1 MAKVTFS
8 RIAIANLGPFKEQ
21 QQLDLEVRNGKP
33 VVLVRA
39 LNGSGKTTLL
49 TCIQVALYGSKLLGG
64 ARPGDYERL
73 VAGMQRSDADGPSTV
88 ELDVR
93 IEVNGETEDV
103 TIVRTWPKGSDHFV
117 ERLVVLRGGSQDFQ
131 LTEDW
136 DEYIDSIL
144 PAELAQLFLFDGE
157 RIESLAN
164 PRTLP
169 DMLRRA
175 TEAFLGIGGIDSLS
189 KDLLA
194 VERRTIVRSRD
205 QTAKYSEARSEF
217 DALEA
222 QQFECHGRVQE
233 LRNLLAHAR
242 TSSDVE
248 QANLRRFTVNAQRV
262 GLDSY
267 QRAGELKSDAEHAQ
281 RRLEA
286 SLQKVREALADAYLP
301 FSGLT
306 VLWDAYSDRW
316 SVEQGA
322 EAARYVL
329 DELGKRDRRVLKT
342 VEREMPKESIAALR
356 AALVEDSERYRKAA
370 EIPKW
375 LSSLADPATLRLRIE
390 KAASD
395 YKEAVAE
402 LHSSREAVAK
412 SKRKVDS
419 IPQAEQLR
427 GLVDQLQER
436 SAAVAGAEARVR
448 QFEEQLAELENNER
462 HLDVRLSASRA
473 RLSKDFKGQVQEQR
487 AIAAGQRAR
496 SLLSQFKERLLAS
509 KATWLSEMITTEFKA
524 LMRKQRLVSRVSV
537 DPDSYEVT
545 IHGARGHEL
554 PMERL
559 SAGER
564 QLLAIA
570 VLSALIKERKGRFPV
585 VVDTPLARLDRQH
598 RETLISRFFS
608 RVSHQVMVLSTD
620 EEVDDALFM
629 QMERY
634 TSSAYTLEYSD
645 ASHCTSVDVLERTEA

>member
-8 RIAIANLGPFKEQ
+8 GIAISNLGPFKSRQ
-21 QQLDLEVRNGKP
+21 RIDLQVRSGRP

-49 TCIQVALYGSKLLGG
+49 TCLQVALYGAKSFGS
-64 ARPGDYERL
+64 ARSGDYERL
-73 VAGMQRSDADGPSTV
+73 LSGLQRADADGPSTI
-88 ELDVR
+88 ELDAC
-93 IEVNGETEDV
+93 IEVNGETENV
-103 TIVRTWPKGSDHFV
+103 TIVRTWSTGSDRIV
-117 ERLVVLRGGSQDFQ
+117 ERLDVLREGSLDFQ

-175 TEAFLGIGGIDSLS
+175 TEAFLGIGGIDSLN
-189 KDLLA
+189 KDLVA
-194 VERRTIVRSRD
+194 VERRTILRSREE
-205 QTAKYSEARSEF
+205 TSRHSEARRDF
-217 DALEA
+217 DVLEA
-222 QQFECHGRVQE
+222 QHAECESRVKD
-233 LRNLLAHAR
+233 LRARLAQAR

-248 QANLRRFTVNAQRV
+248 QANLRRFTVSAQRV

-267 QRAGELKSDAEHAQ
+267 QRAGELKSDVEHAD
-281 RRLEA
+281 RRMQAAL
-286 SLQKVREALADAYLP
+286 LRVREALADAYLP
-301 FSGLT
+301 FSGLRP
-306 VLWDAYSDRW
+306 LWTAYCERW
-316 SVEQGA
+316 SLEEGA
-322 EAARYVL
+322 EAARHVL
-329 DELGKRDRRVLKT
+329 GELGKRDKRVLKT
-342 VEREMPKESIAALR
+342 VEHCMPKDSLAILKTT
-356 AALVEDSERYRKAA
+356 LLEDSERYRRAA
-370 EIPKW
+370 EHEKW
-375 LSSLADPATLRLRIE
+375 LTSVASPATLQSRVD

-395 YKEAVAE
+395 YSDAVAE
-402 LHSSREAVAK
+402 LRSARESVAK
-412 SKRKVDS
+412 AKRRVDS

-427 GLVDQLQER
+427 GLVDKLQER
-436 SAAVAGAEARVR
+436 SASVAKAEAQVLLL
-448 QFEEQLAELENNER
+448 QGQLAEQEGNER
-462 HLDVRLSASRA
+462 HLDIRLKAARL
-473 RLSKDFKGQVQEQR
+473 RLSKDFRGQVQEQH
-487 AIAAGQRAR
+487 ALAAGQRAR

-537 DPDSYEVT
+537 HPDTYEVT

-564 QLLAIA
+564 QLLAVA

-598 RETLISRFFS
+598 REALISRFFS
-608 RVSHQVMVLSTD
+608 RVSHQVVVLSTD
-620 EEVDDALFM
+620 EEVDDSLLA
-629 QMERY
+629 QMERF

-645 ASHCTSVDVLERTEA
+645 ESHSTSVGQLEMAAA